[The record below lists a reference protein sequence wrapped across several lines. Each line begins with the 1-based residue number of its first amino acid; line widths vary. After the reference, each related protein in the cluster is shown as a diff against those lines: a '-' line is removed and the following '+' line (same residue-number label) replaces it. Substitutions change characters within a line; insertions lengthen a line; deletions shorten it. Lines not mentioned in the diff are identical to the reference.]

1 MYGRGTAEDEAEQ
14 DQPCQAVHS
23 PRLDHN
29 LHQTTVPY
37 STTADDGN
45 GIDTVETLHPSR

>member
-1 MYGRGTAEDEAEQ
+1 MDGRGTAEDEAEQ

-29 LHQTTVPY
+29 LYQTTVPHC
-37 STTADDGN
+37 TMADD
-45 GIDTVETLHPSR
+45 GIDTVETLHPSH